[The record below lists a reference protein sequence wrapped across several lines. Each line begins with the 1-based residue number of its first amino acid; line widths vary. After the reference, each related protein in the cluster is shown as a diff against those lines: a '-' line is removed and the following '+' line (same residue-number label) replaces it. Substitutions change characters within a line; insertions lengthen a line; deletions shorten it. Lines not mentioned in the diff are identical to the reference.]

1 MRNNRKRTGKP
12 TAEPAPS
19 PAAQIT
25 VHPSLSYVVPTEF
38 VDLPS
43 KGMFYLEGHPLHEQ
57 SFVEIKFMTAKEE
70 DILSS
75 QSMLE
80 KGIAIKR
87 LLQSILV
94 DKEIN
99 VDTLL
104 TCDVDAILL
113 AARVSAYGS
122 SYDASV
128 LCNNCYQ
135 NIDFSFNLTNKA
147 HGGFFEDQA
156 FLQEN
161 NIEYDQEKKL
171 FNFILPTS
179 KLKVGVKLLSNAD
192 DEKYQLNNPKNNN
205 NVITFTLSSIV
216 ASVQDLEEQDVVK
229 SFVNAMPAKDSRYLR
244 NTYAKLT
251 PSLELVQDIKCP
263 HCGHEDQREVPLN
276 AGFFWPE

>member
-135 NIDFSFNLTNKA
+135 NIDFSDNNFFDFRRTIFFNNQFSLLYWLPVPNSRIDIINF
-147 HGGFFEDQA
+147 GA
-156 FLQEN
+156 F
-161 NIEYDQEKKL
+161 KKL
-171 FNFILPTS
+171 IF
-179 KLKVGVKLLSNAD
+179 SN
-192 DEKYQLNNPKNNN
+192 E
-205 NVITFTLSSIV
+205 
-216 ASVQDLEEQDVVK
+216 
-229 SFVNAMPAKDSRYLR
+229 M
-244 NTYAKLT
+244 
-251 PSLELVQDIKCP
+251 
-263 HCGHEDQREVPLN
+263 
-276 AGFFWPE
+276 